1 MPSSMMTRDY
11 YERFNWAPRPLK
23 CDMYYDTPQINV
35 TLANTPGKTK
45 KHSAI
50 FPAETKEQHTHLG
63 GWLTRIAIAM

>member
-1 MPSSMMTRDY
+1 
-11 YERFNWAPRPLK
+11 
-23 CDMYYDTPQINV
+23 MYYDTPQINV
-35 TLANTPGKTK
+35 TLANTPGKK